1 MTGVPAGTIP
11 ASAIPADSIPASAI
25 PTIAGIPTGTVP
37 IRPLTS
43 TMTLQPDQTTPPGE
57 VGGSEDVLWL
67 IGGGMLALLALG
79 FILTRRSRQRTSEP
93 VLDPD
98 RSDKRDD
105 EFVEPLL

>member
-11 ASAIPADSIPASAI
+11 ANAI
-25 PTIAGIPTGTVP
+25 PTVAGIPTGTVP

-43 TMTLQPDQTTPPGE
+43 TMTLQPDQTAPPGE
-57 VGGSEDVLWL
+57 AGGSEDVLWL

-79 FILTRRSRQRTSEP
+79 FILTRRTRQRTSEP
-93 VLDPD
+93 VLDPN
-98 RSDKRDD
+98 RSDQRDD

>member
-1 MTGVPAGTIP
+1 MTGMPAGTVP
-11 ASAIPADSIPASAI
+11 AA
-25 PTIAGIPTGTVP
+25 AGIRTGTVP
-37 IRPLTS
+37 VRSLTS
-43 TMTLQPDQTTPPGE
+43 TMALQPVQTELPGE
-57 VGGSEDVLWL
+57 ASGSADVLWL

-98 RSDKRDD
+98 RSDQRDD